1 MATEDKCIPETMI
14 KAADRIA
21 KTIIENWTSEEK
33 ALLMN
38 MLEVSGIP
46 GNKLLN
52 IKEMSE
58 SICVPRYIPCYNV
71 SDFLKYLKNERE
83 VHHIMAYMKNA
94 GLVDIV
100 ENKDLKTTMYGIM
113 PLGIL
118 ISSRLTLHE
127 RENGYPVM
135 KYILDRTIDGA
146 KKDEEFE
153 AVEKLVALREMY
165 D

>member
-1 MATEDKCIPETMI
+1 MSMEDKIISESMI

-21 KTIIENWTSEEK
+21 KTIIENWTNEEK

-38 MLEVSGIP
+38 MLEISGIP
-46 GNKLLN
+46 ASKPLN

-58 SICVPRYIPCYNV
+58 NICVPRYVPCYNV

-83 VHHIMAYMKNA
+83 VHLMMTYMKSA

-100 ENKDLKTTMYGIM
+100 ENKDLRTTMYGIM

>member
-1 MATEDKCIPETMI
+1 MDSKISEPMI

-38 MLEVSGIP
+38 MLEISGIP
-46 GNKLLN
+46 AGKLLD

-58 SICVPRYIPCYNV
+58 NICVPRYVPCYNA
-71 SDFLKYLKNERE
+71 SDFLRYIKSERE
-83 VHHIMAYMKNA
+83 VHLMMTYMKNA

-100 ENKDLKTTMYGIM
+100 KNKDLKTTMYGIM

-127 RENGYPVM
+127 RENGFPVM
-135 KYILDRTIDGA
+135 KYIIDRTIDGA
-146 KKDEEFE
+146 KRDEEFE
-153 AVEKLVALREMY
+153 AVEKLVALREKY